1 MRGGEALLRPMIVRV
16 LTDTRRFPIERKQK
30 CKNNKTARLGG
41 VQHRCR
47 NHQPTALRRRMS
59 SAKSRALALG
69 GLWRGFLS
77 TTRVILCLHGRGV
90 NRAGQDMP
98 GVW

>member
-47 NHQPTALRRRMS
+47 NHQPTALRRHMS
-59 SAKSRALALG
+59 SAKSRALALW
-69 GLWRGFLS
+69 GLWHGFLG
-77 TTRVILCLHGRGV
+77 TTQVMLCLCGQGV
-90 NRAGQDMP
+90 NANGQDMP
-98 GVW
+98 TR